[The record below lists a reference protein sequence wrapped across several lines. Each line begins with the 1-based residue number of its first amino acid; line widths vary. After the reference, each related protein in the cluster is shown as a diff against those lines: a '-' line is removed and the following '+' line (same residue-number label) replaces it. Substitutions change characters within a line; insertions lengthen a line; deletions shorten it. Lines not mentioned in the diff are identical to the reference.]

1 MLIHIF
7 KAPISG
13 CCEGIFVT
21 KTSKKGV
28 TLKVIRYLLLA
39 VLLNVVTLKAQA
51 QESRISNI
59 LLPSNTL
66 LVSDQEFLNDLLAKD
81 RYLALAYENLER
93 ISLDF
98 QKEPPTIERL
108 RSIRIEGFGHLE
120 GEQGEFHNFRT
131 KAEYERFYQFARYQ
145 SVRDELNAYR
155 KSLLAVAPRSVL
167 EKALRLDLRS
177 ATQRYEK
184 GDYPTARLYF
194 EDIYETYSPYFR
206 NLDDVLYLQAESNF
220 GMKAFVEAKKLYEQ
234 LLLTFPSSP
243 YASQA
248 VQRVLFIDY
257 VYDDARQ
264 FQRDFRKY
272 KPYIKLENEQDFNVL
287 LLAGTVE
294 YRNQQYARAIDNFSQ
309 IPDRA
314 EVKPMADFGAGLAHL
329 ALNEVNEAEKKFRK
343 ILERSYLPWDT
354 KFREVR
360 NAAAIQMAHIYYKR
374 GTKFLDEA
382 RRFYTGNETERV
394 KADSALQSELREQ
407 LAGQQVSIYQ
417 RQLIEILKKI
427 ELQDT
432 AVLSL
437 SKNLERELASVSA
450 SEQEL
455 RRFNDLLRERAENL
469 EAAREGIDR
478 IRDELTAAQEEGRLA
493 AEQIERM
500 RAKLARAQKEVLF
513 QRFNLYRNF
522 ALVEFAQAEYY
533 FNEVSRNSPD
543 KDLAELGRLWTQL
556 KSGKYTEV
564 RAEIDNYFKRFR
576 MSENLYQAMF
586 LAGYMTQAKY
596 PQDPNVASKDYNF
609 VFNGYTALQY
619 VEKFLAKKAQLRQQL
634 LNVQLIA
641 AASANPSEVAA
652 ATEASNDIS
661 KAIDLLKFDRR
672 AIIGSETGLV
682 ADERRPALEELANK
696 LKSATGAGNAALKS
710 ATEAAG
716 TAIAQIL
723 ELATQ
728 SVTNE
733 TRLFLT
739 HAPLLVS
746 SELSD
751 YRKNLEFYKKVARE
765 EIARAEELMT
775 TLQAA
780 VNTGEPRQQLL
791 NRYYLNTAKSIHTTS
806 SAILTALH
814 QKEFFGEET
823 VERAGT
829 VGQYAFSALTYDE
842 VKKRRDLV
850 KGYEKVVNYF
860 KTAVRKKITQ
870 LELFL
875 EQIKKEEQGT
885 AIVVVTKADLLQK
898 EFEEV
903 LSDFRRAFF
912 IGTDYLKLSRQ
923 SEQKKVLMP

>member
-1 MLIHIF
+1 
-7 KAPISG
+7 
-13 CCEGIFVT
+13 
-21 KTSKKGV
+21 
-28 TLKVIRYLLLA
+28 LKVTRYLLFA
-39 VLLNVVTLKAQA
+39 VLLSIVSLKGQA
-51 QESRISNI
+51 QEGRLSSV
-59 LLPSNTL
+59 LPPNTL

-81 RYLALAYENLER
+81 RYLALAYENLVR
-93 ISLDF
+93 IAEDF
-98 QKEPPTIERL
+98 KQEPPTIERL
-108 RSIRIEGFGHLE
+108 RAIRIEGFGHLE

-131 KAEYERFYQFARYQ
+131 RAEYERFYQFARYQ
-145 SVRDELNAYR
+145 SVRNELNAYR
-155 KSLLAVAPRSVL
+155 KSLLAAAPRSIL
-167 EKALRLDLRS
+167 EKALRLDLKS
-177 ATQRYEK
+177 ASQRYEK
-184 GDYPTARLYF
+184 GDYLTARLYF

-234 LLLTFPSSP
+234 LLLTFPSSQ

-248 VQRVLFIDY
+248 VQRILFIDY
-257 VYDDARQ
+257 VYDDVRQ

-272 KPYIKLENEQDFNVL
+272 KPYIKLENEQDFNAL

-294 YRNQQYARAIDNFSQ
+294 YRNQQYARAIENFSQ

-329 ALNEVNEAEKKFRK
+329 ALNEINEAEKKFLK
-343 ILERSYLPWDT
+343 ILERPYLPWDT
-354 KFREVR
+354 KFKEVR
-360 NAAAIQMAHIYYKR
+360 NAAAIQLAHIYYKR

-382 RRFYTGNETERV
+382 RRFYTGDETERA
-394 KADSALQSELREQ
+394 KADSALQSELRKQ
-407 LAGQQVSIYQ
+407 LAGQQVSVYQ
-417 RQLIEILKKI
+417 GRLIEILKKI

-432 AVLSL
+432 AVLNL

-455 RRFNDLLRERAENL
+455 RRFNELLRERAENL
-469 EAAREGIDR
+469 DAALEGIER
-478 IRDELTAAQEEGRLA
+478 IREELNAAQEEGRLA
-493 AEQIERM
+493 AEQIARM

-543 KDLAELGRLWTQL
+543 KDLAELGRLWSQF
-556 KSGKYTEV
+556 KSGKYKEA
-564 RAEIDNYFKRFR
+564 RAEIDDYFKRFR

-596 PQDPNVASKDYNF
+596 PQDPNFASKDYNF

-641 AASANPSEVAA
+641 ASATNPSEAVA
-652 ATEASNDIS
+652 ATEVSNDIS

-672 AIIGSETGLV
+672 AIVGSETGLV

-696 LKSATGAGNAALKS
+696 LKSATGAGNAALRN
-710 ATEAAG
+710 AAVAAG
-716 TAIAQIL
+716 TAITQIL
-723 ELATQ
+723 EMATQ
-728 SVTNE
+728 SVDNE

-739 HAPLLVS
+739 HAPLLVN

-751 YRKNLEFYKKVARE
+751 YRKNLTFYKKAMRE
-765 EIARAEELMT
+765 EIDYAERT
-775 TLQAA
+775 IAKLQAA
-780 VNTGEPRQQLL
+780 ANTGDPRQQLL
-791 NRYYLNTAKSIHTTS
+791 NQYYLNTAKSVLTTA

-823 VERAGT
+823 IERAGI
-829 VGQYAFSALTYDE
+829 VSQYAFSALTYDE
-842 VKKRRDLV
+842 VQKRRELV
-850 KGYEKVVNYF
+850 KGYEKAVNYF
-860 KTAVRKKITQ
+860 KSAIRKKINQ

-885 AIVVVTKADLLQK
+885 TIVVVTKADLLQK

-912 IGTDYLKLSRQ
+912 VGTDYLKLSRQ

>member
-1 MLIHIF
+1 LR
-7 KAPISG
+7 
-13 CCEGIFVT
+13 VT
-21 KTSKKGV
+21 
-28 TLKVIRYLLLA
+28 RYLLLA
-39 VLLNVVTLKAQA
+39 VLLCVVSSKVQA
-51 QESRISNI
+51 QEGRISNI
-59 LLPSNTL
+59 LPPSTL

-93 ISLDF
+93 IAADF

-108 RSIRIEGFGHLE
+108 RAIRIEGFGHLE
-120 GEQGEFHNFRT
+120 GEQGAFHNFKT

-145 SVRDELNAYR
+145 SVRNELNAFR
-155 KSLLAVAPRSVL
+155 RSLFAVAPRSVL

-234 LLLTFPSSP
+234 LLMTFPTSQ
-243 YASQA
+243 YALQA
-248 VQRVLFIDY
+248 VQRVLFISY

-272 KPYIKLENEQDFNVL
+272 KPFIKLESEQDFNIL
-287 LLAGTVE
+287 LLAGTVD
-294 YRNQQYARAIDNFSQ
+294 YRNQQYGRAIENFAQ

-329 ALNEVNEAEKKFRK
+329 ALNEINEAEKKFRK

-354 KFREVR
+354 KLREVR

-437 SKNLERELASVSA
+437 SKNLERELSSVSA

-455 RRFNDLLRERAENL
+455 RRFNDLLKERAENL
-469 EAAREGIDR
+469 DAATEGIER
-478 IRDELTAAQEEGRLA
+478 IRGELTAAQEEGRLA

-543 KDLAELGRLWTQL
+543 KDLAELGRLWTKL
-556 KSGKYTEV
+556 KAGKYTEV
-564 RAEIDNYFKRFR
+564 RAEIDDYFKRFR

-596 PQDPNVASKDYNF
+596 PQDPNYASKDYNF

-641 AASANPSEVAA
+641 ASSNNPSEVAA
-652 ATEASNDIS
+652 ATEASNDINR
-661 KAIDLLKFDRR
+661 AIDLLKFDRR

-696 LKSATGAGNAALKS
+696 LKSASGAGNASLKN
-710 ATEAAG
+710 ATEVAG
-716 TAIAQIL
+716 TAITQIL

-751 YRKNLEFYKKVARE
+751 YRKNLEFYKKIARE
-765 EIARAEELMT
+765 EIARAEELMLK
-775 TLQAA
+775 LQSVA
-780 VNTGEPRQQLL
+780 NTGESRQQLL
-791 NRYYLNTAKSIHTTS
+791 NSYYLNTARSVYTTA

-860 KTAVRKKITQ
+860 KSSIRKKITQ

-885 AIVVVTKADLLQK
+885 SVVVVTKADLLQK

-912 IGTDYLKLSRQ
+912 LGTDYLKLSRQ
-923 SEQKKVLMP
+923 SEQKKVVMP

>member
-1 MLIHIF
+1 
-7 KAPISG
+7 
-13 CCEGIFVT
+13 
-21 KTSKKGV
+21 
-28 TLKVIRYLLLA
+28 
-39 VLLNVVTLKAQA
+39 
-51 QESRISNI
+51 
-59 LLPSNTL
+59 LPPSTL

-93 ISLDF
+93 IAADF

-108 RSIRIEGFGHLE
+108 RAIRIEGFGHLE
-120 GEQGEFHNFRT
+120 GEQGAFHNFKT

-145 SVRDELNAYR
+145 SVRNELNAFR
-155 KSLLAVAPRSVL
+155 RSLFAVAPRSVL

-234 LLLTFPSSP
+234 LLMTFPTSQ
-243 YASQA
+243 YALQA
-248 VQRVLFIDY
+248 VQRVLFISY

-272 KPYIKLENEQDFNVL
+272 KPFIKLESEQDFNIL
-287 LLAGTVE
+287 LLAGTVD
-294 YRNQQYARAIDNFSQ
+294 YRNQQYGRAIENFAQ

-329 ALNEVNEAEKKFRK
+329 ALNEINEAEKKFRK

-437 SKNLERELASVSA
+437 SKNLERELSSVSA

-455 RRFNDLLRERAENL
+455 RRFSDLLKERAENL
-469 EAAREGIDR
+469 DAATEGIER
-478 IRDELTAAQEEGRLA
+478 IRGELTAAQEEGRLA

-543 KDLAELGRLWTQL
+543 KDLAELGRLWTKL
-556 KSGKYTEV
+556 KAGKYTEI
-564 RAEIDNYFKRFR
+564 RAEIDDYFKRFR

-596 PQDPNVASKDYNF
+596 PQDPNYASKDYNF

-641 AASANPSEVAA
+641 ASSNNPSEVAA
-652 ATEASNDIS
+652 ATEASNDINR
-661 KAIDLLKFDRR
+661 AIDLLKFDRR

-696 LKSATGAGNAALKS
+696 LKSASGAGNASLKN
-710 ATEAAG
+710 ATEVAG
-716 TAIAQIL
+716 TAITQIL

-751 YRKNLEFYKKVARE
+751 YRKNLEFYKKIARE
-765 EIARAEELMT
+765 EIARAEELMLK
-775 TLQAA
+775 LQSVA
-780 VNTGEPRQQLL
+780 NTGESRQQLL
-791 NRYYLNTAKSIHTTS
+791 NSYYLNTARSVYTTA

-860 KTAVRKKITQ
+860 KSSIRKKITQ

-885 AIVVVTKADLLQK
+885 SVVVVTKADLLQK

-912 IGTDYLKLSRQ
+912 LGTDYLKLSRQ
-923 SEQKKVLMP
+923 SEQKKVVMP